1 MTSGWTED
9 VLHFWFEHF
18 GPKQWFGGG
27 PEVDAEVRDRFEPL
41 WQSLRHEKA
50 MFFATSP
57 DDALSA
63 VILFDQFP
71 RNIFRHEADAFAT
84 DPLALEVS
92 KLAIEAGFD
101 TGMTTEQRQFLYLP
115 FEHSES
121 LADQD
126 MSVELF
132 DALGNPEVLQYA
144 IMHRDI
150 IKRFG
155 RFPHRNELLGRETLP
170 EELDAIQEGKDW

>member
-1 MTSGWTED
+1 MADWTQD
-9 VLHFWFEHF
+9 VLDFWFGHF

-27 PEVDAEVRDRFEPL
+27 PEVDAEVRERFEPL

-50 MFFATSP
+50 LFFATSP
-57 DDALSA
+57 SDALAA

-84 DPLALEVS
+84 DGLALDIS
-92 KLAIEAGFD
+92 KAAIEAGFD
-101 TGMTTEQRQFLYLP
+101 VDMSKEQRQFLYLP
-115 FEHSES
+115 FEHSEN

-132 DALGNPEVLQYA
+132 DALGDPEILRYA
-144 IMHRDI
+144 ILHRDLI
-150 IKRFG
+150 RRFG
-155 RFPHRNELLGRETLP
+155 RFPHRNEVLGRETRP
-170 EELDAIQEGKDW
+170 EEIDAIAEGKNW

>member
-1 MTSGWTED
+1 MTKGWTDD

-18 GPKQWFGGG
+18 SQKQWFGGG
-27 PEVDAEVRDRFEPL
+27 PEVDAEVRERFGPL
-41 WQSLRHEKA
+41 WHSLRSEKA
-50 MFFATSP
+50 IFFVTSP
-57 DDALSA
+57 DDALAA

-101 TGMTTEQRQFLYLP
+101 SGMSKEQRQFLYLP

-121 LADQD
+121 LSDQD

-132 DALGNPEVLQYA
+132 DGLGDKEVLQYA
-144 IMHRDI
+144 IMHRDL

-155 RFPHRNELLGRETLP
+155 RFPHRNEVLGRESLP
-170 EELDAIQEGKDW
+170 EEMEAIEEGRNW

>member
-1 MTSGWTED
+1 MTDWTRD
-9 VLHFWFEHF
+9 VLDFWFNHF

-27 PEVDAEVRDRFEPL
+27 PEVDAEVRERFEPL

-50 MFFATSP
+50 LFFATSP
-57 DDALSA
+57 DDALAA

-84 DPLALEVS
+84 DDLALAIS
-92 KLAIEAGFD
+92 KLAIDAGFD
-101 TGMTTEQRQFLYLP
+101 TGMSKEHRQFLYLP
-115 FEHSES
+115 FEHSEN

-132 DALGNPEVLQYA
+132 DALGDPEILRYA
-144 IMHRDI
+144 IMHRDL

-155 RFPHRNELLGRETLP
+155 RFPHRNEILGRETRP
-170 EELDAIQEGKDW
+170 EEVEAIAEGSNW

>member
-1 MTSGWTED
+1 MTGWTDD
-9 VLHFWFEHF
+9 VLHFWFDHM
-18 GPKQWFGGG
+18 GPERWYGGG
-27 PEVDAEVRDRFEPL
+27 LEVDAEIRDRFEPL
-41 WQSLRHEKA
+41 WHSLKDEKVI
-50 MFFATSP
+50 FFVTSP
-57 DDALSA
+57 EAALAA

-84 DPLALEVS
+84 DPLALEIS
-92 KLAIEAGFD
+92 KLSIEAGYD
-101 TGMTTEQRQFLYLP
+101 TNMTVPQRQFLYMP
-115 FEHSES
+115 FQHSEN

-132 DALGNPEVLQYA
+132 DGLGEEQPLQFA

-155 RFPHRNELLGRETLP
+155 RFPHRNEVLGRETP
-170 EELDAIQEGKDW
+170 PDELDAVQEGKDW